1 MKPFTRLL
9 LYSLTSRTSSFLLPL
24 PTPSFPSISSA
35 TTPCLFSLSLLP
47 TSHLSFF
54 LSSLP
59 FSIPSHFQ
67 HPFATADCQLGEILH
82 QLVQRTMEAVHMLD
96 HQNYR
101 RLQKLL
107 MRESEKMENDT
118 TAEGNEIESEP
129 PRCVRGNTSF
139 GESLDLE

>member
-1 MKPFTRLL
+1 
-9 LYSLTSRTSSFLLPL
+9 
-24 PTPSFPSISSA
+24 
-35 TTPCLFSLSLLP
+35 
-47 TSHLSFF
+47 
-54 LSSLP
+54 
-59 FSIPSHFQ
+59 
-67 HPFATADCQLGEILH
+67 
-82 QLVQRTMEAVHMLD
+82 MLD

-139 GESLDLE
+139 GESLGLE

>member
-1 MKPFTRLL
+1 
-9 LYSLTSRTSSFLLPL
+9 
-24 PTPSFPSISSA
+24 
-35 TTPCLFSLSLLP
+35 
-47 TSHLSFF
+47 
-54 LSSLP
+54 
-59 FSIPSHFQ
+59 
-67 HPFATADCQLGEILH
+67 
-82 QLVQRTMEAVHMLD
+82 MEAVHMLD